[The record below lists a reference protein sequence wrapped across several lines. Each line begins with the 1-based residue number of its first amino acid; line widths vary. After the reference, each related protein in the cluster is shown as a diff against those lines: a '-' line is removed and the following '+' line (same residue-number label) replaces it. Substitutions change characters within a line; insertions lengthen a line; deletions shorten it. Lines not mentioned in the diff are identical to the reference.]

1 MPEIIFFILVPVVLS
16 IVLPILS
23 FIKSRNA
30 LEQSRRVGEEL
41 FLLQQRLEIIGR
53 RLLQLERGAPRPAEE
68 PALRPVVEA
77 KNQPDLAAQQ
87 RRTETTEDDA
97 ETKMDRFLDLA
108 AQQRRTEPTEPSP
121 LKEPAEP
128 LVVPQTVV
136 AETLSEPLPE
146 LPLPMARPPQLPAAR
161 PPQKAPASDFKLPAL
176 NLEQFMGVKLF
187 AWLGGLALF
196 FGVAFFVK
204 YSFDHNL
211 ISPAARVAIG
221 FIVGAGVLVGG
232 VVLHRQEKYRVLA
245 QTLCASGTLI
255 LYGVTVAAHFIYH
268 LFGGN
273 PGGALV
279 AFGLMA
285 LITATAFLLA
295 VRLNALV
302 VAILGI
308 LGGFLAPIL
317 CNIGQDN
324 PLGLFGYIAL
334 LDIGLLMVARVRKWF
349 FLASLGAACTIL
361 MQFAWFTE
369 FFANGRYF
377 EGLATWTPI
386 AIGAAFMVLFLIAAF
401 RTKQDESGDWHPGVA
416 AMALCGSALFLAFL
430 FLGYSSITSRIWL
443 LYGFVFFINAGVLAG
458 IVIQPK
464 LGAAQMIVGLAT
476 FAHLAIWTTEK
487 LQPEL
492 LGSALAVYF
501 IFGVIHSLFPV
512 VWQRLQPGSALALQ
526 GAFSP
531 WFPPL
536 TLLLMLLPVL
546 SSPEVS
552 FLVWPAILLVD
563 VLAISVA
570 VSSGVLAPV
579 VVMLILTLGVALAWL
594 LKVPAEITSLTPF
607 LFVLG
612 GFAGFFVIA
621 SSWLARRY
629 PPALKDEGKKA
640 TPVLNEEVAASLPVM
655 SAALPFVLLIMATL
669 RLPVQN
675 PSPVFGLGLAL
686 GLLLLG
692 LAKMARITP
701 LSLTALLCM
710 LGLEVAWHSAR
721 FQPGN
726 PWTPLCWYLGVFAV
740 FALYPFFFRKTFRQ
754 TVLPWATAAL
764 GAIGHFLL
772 VFVTVKS
779 SFLGMANKLGLIPA
793 FFAVPAILSLL
804 GILRGVKPEGAARNG
819 QLAWFGGTALLF
831 ITLIFPIQFDH
842 QWLTLSWALEG
853 AALIWLFLRV
863 PHQGLR
869 ATGLVLLAVAFAML
883 TLNPSVL
890 SYQPRGATPIFNWY
904 LYTYGIAAAAMF
916 LGAWWLKEPNHRLA
930 EVNARG
936 VLWAFGGVLL
946 FWLLNI
952 EIADYFTPAESR
964 FTVIE
969 FSDNNL
975 GRDMAYSIAW
985 GLFALAL
992 LMVGFWVKARGVRYA
1007 GIGLMAVS
1015 LLKVFFHD
1023 LSSLDSI
1030 YRIAALMGVAVIAL
1044 AASFLYQ
1051 RFFDRTETK

>member
-1 MPEIIFFILVPVVLS
+1 MSEIIFFLLVPVVLL
-16 IVLPILS
+16 IVIPIFS
-23 FIKSRNA
+23 FIKSRDA
-30 LEQSRRVGEEL
+30 LEQSRRMGEDL
-41 FLLQQRLEIIGR
+41 SLLQQRLEIIQR
-53 RLLQLERGAPRPAEE
+53 RLLHLERGAPRTAEE
-68 PALRPVVEA
+68 PAPKPMVEA
-77 KNQPDLAAQQ
+77 ENQPDLAA
-87 RRTETTEDDA
+87 RPKRTEI
-97 ETKMDRFLDLA
+97 
-108 AQQRRTEPTEPSP
+108 TEPSP
-121 LKEPAEP
+121 LKVPAEP
-128 LVVPQTVV
+128 VAVPQTVV
-136 AETLSEPLPE
+136 AETTTEPLPE
-146 LPLPMARPPQLPAAR
+146 LPLPTARPPALPVAR
-161 PPQKAPASDFKLPAL
+161 PPQKAPAPALKLPTL

-196 FGVAFFVK
+196 FGIAFFVK
-204 YSFDHNL
+204 YSFEHNL

-255 LYGVTVAAHFIYH
+255 LYGVTVAAHSIYH

-273 PGGALV
+273 PGGGLV

-295 VRLNALV
+295 VRLHALV

-308 LGGFLAPIL
+308 LGGFLTPIF
-317 CNIGQDN
+317 CSTGQDN
-324 PLGLFGYIAL
+324 PLGLFTYIAL

-349 FLASLGAACTIL
+349 FLATLGAACTIL
-361 MQFAWFTE
+361 MQLAWFTE
-369 FFANGRYF
+369 FFHSGRYF

-386 AIGAAFMVLFLIAAF
+386 AIGAAFMVLFLVAAF
-401 RTKQDESGDWHPGVA
+401 RAKQDESGDWHPGVA

-458 IVIQPK
+458 MIIQPK

-476 FAHLAIWTTEK
+476 FVHLAIWTTAK

-526 GAFSP
+526 GAFRLSP

-570 VSSGVLAPV
+570 VTTGVLAPV
-579 VVMLILTLGVALAWL
+579 VVVLILTLGVALAWL

-621 SSWLARRY
+621 GSWLARRY
-629 PPALKDEGKKA
+629 PPALKDEGRKP
-640 TPVLNEEVAASLPVM
+640 TLNEEVAASLPVM
-655 SAALPFVLLIMATL
+655 SAVLPFVLLIMATL

-710 LGLEVAWHSAR
+710 LGLEAAWHSER

-726 PWTPLCWYLGVFAV
+726 PWTPLCWYLGVFAL

-779 SFLGMANKLGLIPA
+779 SFPGMANKLGLIPA

-869 ATGLVLLAVAFAML
+869 VTGLVLLAVAFAML
-883 TLNPSVL
+883 ALNPSVL
-890 SYQPRGATPIFNWY
+890 SYHPRGATPIFNWY

-916 LGAWWLKEPNHRLA
+916 LGAWWLKEPNHRLG

-936 VLWAFGGVLL
+936 VLWACGGVLL

-952 EIADYFTPAESR
+952 EIADYFTPADSR
-964 FTVIE
+964 FTSIE
-969 FSDNNL
+969 FSGNNL

-992 LMVGFWVKARGVRYA
+992 LIVGFWVKARGVRYA

-1030 YRIAALMGVAVIAL
+1030 YRIAALIGVAIIAL

>member
-1 MPEIIFFILVPVVLS
+1 MFATILLILISLIVLV

-23 FIKSRNA
+23 FFKSWNA
-30 LEQSRRVGEEL
+30 LEQSTRMGEEL
-41 FLLQQRLEIIGR
+41 VLLKGRLEIIGG
-53 RLLQLERGAPRPAEE
+53 RLLHLERGAPRTAEE
-68 PALRPVVEA
+68 PAPKPVVEA
-77 KNQPDLAAQQ
+77 ENQPDLAARQ
-87 RRTETTEDDA
+87 RRTEI
-97 ETKMDRFLDLA
+97 
-108 AQQRRTEPTEPSP
+108 PEPSP
-121 LKEPAEP
+121 LEEPAEP
-128 LVVPQTVV
+128 LAVPQTVV
-136 AETLSEPLPE
+136 AETITEPLPE
-146 LPLPMARPPQLPAAR
+146 LPLPLVRPPQLPVAR
-161 PPQKAPASDFKLPAL
+161 SPQKAPASDFKLPAL

-196 FGVAFFVK
+196 FGIAFFVK
-204 YSFDHNL
+204 YSFEHNL

-221 FIVGAGVLVGG
+221 FIMGAGVLVGG

-255 LYGVTVAAHFIYH
+255 LYGVTVAAQSIYT

-273 PGGALV
+273 PGGGLV

-302 VAILGI
+302 VAVLGI
-308 LGGFLAPIL
+308 LGGFLTPYF
-317 CNIGQDN
+317 CTDGTGQDN
-324 PLGLFGYIAL
+324 PLALFTYIGL
-334 LDIGLLMVARVRKWF
+334 LDIGLLMVAHVRKWF

-361 MQFAWFTE
+361 MQFAWFAK
-369 FFANGRYF
+369 FFESGRYF

-401 RTKQDESGDWHPGVA
+401 RAKQDESGDWHPGVA

-430 FLGYSSITSRIWL
+430 FLGYSAITSRIWL

-458 IVIQPK
+458 MIIQPK
-464 LGAAQMIVGLAT
+464 LGVAQIIVGLAT
-476 FAHLAIWTTEK
+476 FAHLAIWTTAK

-501 IFGVIHSLFPV
+501 IFGVIHSLFPL
-512 VWQRLQPGSALALQ
+512 VWQRLQPGSALALH

-531 WFPPL
+531 WFPP
-536 TLLLMLLPVL
+536 TLLLMLLPAL
-546 SSPEVS
+546 SSLEVS

-563 VLAISVA
+563 ALAIIVA
-570 VSSGVLAPV
+570 ASTAVLTPV
-579 VVMLILTLGVALAWL
+579 IVVLILTFGVALVWL
-594 LKVPAEITSLTPF
+594 PKVPAEITSLTPF

-621 SSWLARRY
+621 GSWLARRY
-629 PPALKDEGKKA
+629 PSALEVDGRKP
-640 TPVLNEEVAASLPVM
+640 TLNEEVAASLPVM
-655 SAALPFVLLIMATL
+655 SATLPFVLLIMATL

-692 LAKMARITP
+692 LGKMARITP

-710 LGLEVAWHSAR
+710 LGLEAAWHSER

-726 PWTPLCWYLGVFAV
+726 PWTPLCWYLGVFAI

-764 GAIGHFLL
+764 AAIGHFLL

-779 SFLGMANKLGLIPA
+779 SFPGMANKLGLIPA
-793 FFAVPAILSLL
+793 LFAVPAILSLL

-869 ATGLVLLAVAFAML
+869 VTGIVLLAVAFSML
-883 TLNPSVL
+883 ALNPSVL
-890 SYQPRGATPIFNWY
+890 SYHPRGATPIFNWY

-916 LGAWWLKEPNHRLA
+916 LGAWWLKEPNHQLG

-952 EIADYFTPAESR
+952 EIANYVTPAESR
-964 FTVIE
+964 FTIIP
-969 FSDNNL
+969 FSGNNL

-992 LMVGFWVKARGVRYA
+992 LIIGFWVKARGVRYA

-1051 RFFDRTETK
+1051 RYFDRTETK